1 MTRLADEARRLRL
14 DDRLDVPEVAA
25 RLGVHQTTVYE
36 WLADP
41 DGSKRR
47 ARRRRYGGTC
57 VDCGAP
63 TEGSGGYGKAPK
75 RCQPC
80 ATAHQKATAPWSRE
94 VILAAFRTWIDEHG
108 APPTSTEWMS
118 GPGHPTTNTVVSKF
132 GSWSAALRAV
142 GYEARFSGRALP
154 LDEGRPGAGR

>member
-1 MTRLADEARRLRL
+1 MTRLADEARGLRL
-14 DDRLDVPEVAA
+14 DDRLTVPEVAQ
-25 RLGVHQTTVYE
+25 RLGVHQKTVYE
-36 WLADP
+36 WLEDP

-63 TEGSGGYGKAPK
+63 TDGSRGGKAAK
-75 RCQPC
+75 RCRRC
-80 ATAHQKATAPWSRE
+80 ATAHQKATGRWPRE
-94 VILAAFRTWIDEHG
+94 AILTAFRAWIDESG
-108 APPTSTEWMS
+108 APPTAPEWRLS
-118 GPGHPTTNTVVSKF
+118 GKGHPATNTVVCKF

-154 LDEGRPGAGR
+154 LDEGEAGRG